1 MADYLDSTQ
10 FNDRIKAA
18 EQLNAVFSEQYNQ
31 KQIRAYTDLY
41 KDAVKLMQSEDLKAF
56 DISAEPEAMT
66 ELYGASNF
74 GQGCLLARRLN
85 RE

>member
-31 KQIRAYTDLY
+31 KIRAYTDLY
-41 KDAVKLMQSEDLKAF
+41 KDAA
-56 DISAEPEAMT
+56 INAE
-66 ELYGASNF
+66 
-74 GQGCLLARRLN
+74 RRFKSI
-85 RE
+85 